1 MPSPSPLCLFVI
13 CLSAC
18 VAVGSAASAVPDS
31 QGVGGACLTE
41 ACFGERRA
49 AALAQAASF
58 MAQADPLEGW
68 EHALRERVVQLCSGA
83 SKEGESLGVPSDW
96 KVCLLRGRAL
106 AEDLSRFTV
115 VKGGKKFSR
124 LDVLRLRREYNR
136 RKDSFGVW
144 VRVEKGKVIRHES
157 FGDRQKFEY
166 TKDHM
171 LAYLAVCAESGV
183 FSKEMTF
190 EFVTTTGDECQLSP
204 LGKTQTA
211 PNSYFDFLPILS
223 YSRDGRCPNH
233 ILVPTTPWIH
243 DYYVPVPRP
252 TWESLNETGVFA
264 GAGWGTAPERTHL
277 AALSHLKLIP
287 HLDASIH
294 GRWGGSCHRILA
306 DLKTRNAYLA
316 DADVNALCQPV
327 EKGGMFKGDV
337 DQWQYKY
344 LISMDGVGAVTRFSQ
359 HHKAPGVVVEVESK
373 YEQYYTP
380 DVQPFVTFVRV
391 SNREAELLPSMR
403 AALGWLRGNDAAAR
417 NMSETAQKYY
427 ERHLTT
433 RSKMQYFQLF
443 A

>member
-124 LDVLRLRREYNR
+124 LDVLRLRREFVKR
-136 RKDSFGVW
+136 PGSFGVW

-190 EFVTTTGDECQLSP
+190 EFVTTTGDECQASP
-204 LGKTQTA
+204 LRG
-211 PNSYFDFLPILS
+211 PSFDFLPILS

-294 GRWGGSCHRILA
+294 GRWGGDCPGILTS
-306 DLKTRNAYLA
+306 LKRRHKYLA
-316 DADVNALCQPV
+316 EVDVNELCQPV

-359 HHKAPGVVVEVESK
+359 HHKAPGVVVEVESR
-373 YEQYYTP
+373 YEQHYTP

-391 SNREAELLPSMR
+391 SN
-403 AALGWLRGNDAAAR
+403 
-417 NMSETAQKYY
+417 
-427 ERHLTT
+427 
-433 RSKMQYFQLF
+433 
-443 A
+443 